1 MCVAGLDQEKT
12 GTLSIMIN
20 TNSLKTGPL
29 LPVLVL
35 LWAATFW
42 GTVWYPLRLLE
53 QAGLNGLWTTWIIF
67 ASAAFLGIWLAW
79 TRRRELRQQPVLLIM
94 IALANGWL
102 NTAFVLA
109 ILEGNVV
116 RVLLLFYLSPLW
128 STLLAWLWLGE
139 RPSVTGTA
147 TLVLATGGAMLML
160 WNPSLGFPWP
170 QNEADWLA
178 ISSGVGFSFSNVAVR
193 RLRHLSS
200 PLKAAVIWW
209 GVVIVAGAWL
219 LFKQIP
225 WPHSVST
232 MAWGGAVL
240 LGGLGIFSAT
250 LSVVYGVARLPV
262 HRSATILLFELVAG
276 ALSAQWLTNE
286 VVTYQEWAGGVLI
299 LIAAYVSV
307 REGRD

>member
-1 MCVAGLDQEKT
+1 M
-12 GTLSIMIN
+12 
-20 TNSLKTGPL
+20 
-29 LPVLVL
+29 LPVVVL

-42 GTVWYPLRLLE
+42 GVVWYPLRLLE
-53 QAGLNGLWTTWIIF
+53 QAGLGGLWTTWIIF
-67 ASAAFLGIWLAW
+67 TTAAVQGLWLAW
-79 TRRRELRQQPVLLIM
+79 PRRAELLEQPGLLIL

-109 ILEGNVV
+109 ILDGNVV

-139 RPSVTGTA
+139 RPSLTGIA
-147 TLVLATGGAMLML
+147 TLVLAMVGAMFML
-160 WNPSLGFPWP
+160 WNSELGFPWP
-170 QNEADWLA
+170 QSEADWLA
-178 ISSGVGFSFSNVAVR
+178 ISSGMGFSLSNVAVR

-200 PLKAAVIWW
+200 PLKATVIWW

-219 LFKQIP
+219 MFAQIP
-225 WPHSVST
+225 WPQSVSLS
-232 MAWGGAVL
+232 AWGGAVL

-250 LSVVYGVARLPV
+250 LAVVYGVARLPI

-276 ALSAQWLTNE
+276 ALSAQWLTDE
-286 VVTYQEWAGGVLI
+286 VVTSLEWFGGGLI
-299 LIAAYVSV
+299 VIAAYMSV